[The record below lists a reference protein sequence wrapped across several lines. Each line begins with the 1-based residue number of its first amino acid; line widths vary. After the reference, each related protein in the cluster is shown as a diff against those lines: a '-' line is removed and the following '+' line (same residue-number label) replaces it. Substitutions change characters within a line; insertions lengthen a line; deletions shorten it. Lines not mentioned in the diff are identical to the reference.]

1 MPGKYDYDAV
11 VVGAGPN
18 GLAAAITLAN
28 EGYSVLVMEAA
39 DTIGGGARSGEVTL
53 PGFIHDICS
62 TIHPMGLASPF
73 FRELNLK
80 QYGLEWV
87 QPDAPLAHPFDDGPA
102 VILERSTHATAQTL
116 GEDGQAYLKLM
127 DPLVRDAGKI
137 IKDILGPFP
146 FPPSYPLPMLRFG
159 IPALRSYQGL
169 VENRFQ
175 GERAR
180 GMFAALAAHSFLPP
194 GRPVGAAFGL
204 ALGLTA
210 HAVGWPLARGGSQKI
225 VDAMVDHLRSKG
237 GEIVTGI
244 RVRSMSQL
252 PPAQDVLFDLTPR
265 QILEIAG
272 DCFPESYRRRLAGY
286 RYGPGVFKIDWALSD
301 PIPWKAQECSRAAT
315 VHLAGRLESVVASEN
330 AIWQDKI
337 IDEPFVLLVQPTLFD
352 CSRAP
357 QGKHIGWAYCHV
369 PHGSTVDMT
378 SRIEAQVERFAPGF
392 RDCIIG
398 RSVMNTAVMQEHNPN
413 YIGGDING
421 GVQDFGQLFTRPVA
435 RRVPYSTPH
444 KNIYICSSSTP
455 PGGSVHGMCGFHA
468 AQAVLRKY

>member
-1 MPGKYDYDAV
+1 MSAKYDYDAV

-18 GLAAAITLAN
+18 GLAAALTLAK
-28 EGYSVLVMEAA
+28 EGLAVMVLEAA
-39 DTIGGGARSGEVTL
+39 QTIGGGARSAELIL

-87 QPDAPLAHPFDDGPA
+87 QPAAPLAHPFDDGPA
-102 VILERSTHATAQTL
+102 VILERSTHETAQTL
-116 GEDGQAYLKLM
+116 GEDGDAYLKLM
-127 DPLVRDAGKI
+127 DPLVRDAEKI

-146 FPPSYPLPMLRFG
+146 FPPAYPFSTLRFG
-159 IPALRSYQGL
+159 LPALRSYQGL
-169 VENRFQ
+169 VESRFT
-175 GERAR
+175 GEQAR

-194 GRPVGAAFGL
+194 GRLVGGAFGL

-225 VDAMVDHLRSKG
+225 VDAMVAHLRSLG
-237 GEIVTGI
+237 GEIVTGT
-244 RVRSMSQL
+244 RVRTMSQL
-252 PPAQDVLFDLTPR
+252 PPARDILFDLTPR

-272 DCFPESYRRRLAGY
+272 EHFPDSYRRRLSRY

-301 PIPWKAQECSRAAT
+301 PIPWKAPECSRAAT
-315 VHLAGRLESVVASEN
+315 VHLAGKLESLVASEN
-330 AIWQDKI
+330 AIWQGQI
-337 IDEPFVLLVQPTLFD
+337 VDEPFVLLVQPTLFD

-357 QGKHIGWAYCHV
+357 AGNHIGWAYCHV

-398 RSVMNTAVMQEHNPN
+398 RSVMNTADMQEHNPN

-421 GVQDFGQLFTRPVA
+421 GVQDLGQLFTRPVA
-435 RRVPYSTPH
+435 RRVPYSTPN

>member
-1 MPGKYDYDAV
+1 MSEKYDYDAV

-18 GLAAAITLAN
+18 GLAAALTLAK
-28 EGYSVLVMEAA
+28 EGLSVLVLEAA
-39 DTIGGGARSGEVTL
+39 QTIGGGARSAELIL
-53 PGFIHDICS
+53 PGFVHDICS

-73 FRELNLK
+73 FRELDLK

-87 QPDAPLAHPFDDGPA
+87 QPDAPLAHPFDEGPA
-102 VILERSTHATAQTL
+102 VILERSTRATAESL

-137 IKDILGPFP
+137 IKDILGPLP
-146 FPPSYPLPMLRFG
+146 FPPAYPLSILRFG
-159 IPALRSYQGL
+159 LPALRSYQGL
-169 VENRFQ
+169 VESRFK

-194 GRPVGAAFGL
+194 AMPVGGAFGL

-225 VDAMVDHLRSKG
+225 VDAMAAHLHSLG
-237 GEIVTGI
+237 GEIVTGTF
-244 RVRSMSQL
+244 VRSMSQL
-252 PPAQDVLFDLTPR
+252 PPAREVLFDLTPR

-272 DCFPESYRRRLAGY
+272 DHFPDSYRRRLSNY
-286 RYGPGVFKIDWALSD
+286 RYGPGVFKIDWALSE
-301 PIPWKAQECSRAAT
+301 PIPWKAPECSRAAT
-315 VHLAGRLESVVASEN
+315 VHLAGKLESVVASEN
-330 AIWQDKI
+330 AIWHRQI
-337 IDEPFVLLVQPTLFD
+337 VDEPFVLLVQPTLFD

-357 QGKHIGWAYCHV
+357 AGKHIGWAYCHV

-398 RSVMNTAVMQEHNPN
+398 RSVMNTADMQEHNPN

-421 GVQDFGQLFTRPVA
+421 GVQDLGQLFTRPVA
-435 RRVPYSTPH
+435 RRIPYTTPN
-444 KNIYICSSSTP
+444 KSIYICSSSTP